1 MMESNRFEYFLN
13 AVHYF
18 IYLEEIWSNKKIE
31 KIILSFFSILFS
43 EKYMQKINDRQ
54 KNKELKDFR
63 YGNKWGLSIGVA
75 HHWFG
80 FFYSGYPCFF
90 SWLLLGIASRMYGDE
105 MKGMVV
111 MLIIAFP
118 ISLGY
123 IPAYRAVFS
132 KDRYLKY
139 FKQFEKENEQWHK
152 KWKMITWAFC
162 IGALITMAIG
172 FFAWQSSQV
181 YKLKMEKLAIIS
193 DTRNENQSIY
203 TDYQNNVYTDI
214 YNTVRATV
222 SETIIWYG
230 LWKKIER
237 NDEQQ

>member
-1 MMESNRFEYFLN
+1 MESNKFAYFLN

-75 HHWFG
+75 HYWFG
-80 FFYSGYPCFF
+80 YFYSGYFMF
-90 SWLLLGIASRMYGDE
+90 LSFVLLGIPDGIFGGVNLIVATA
-105 MKGMVV
+105 
-111 MLIIAFP
+111 IIALP
-118 ISLGY
+118 IALGY

-132 KDRYLKY
+132 KDRYLNY

-152 KWKMITWAFC
+152 KWKRITWVFC
-162 IGALITMAIG
+162 IGSVVFTIG
-172 FFAWQSSQV
+172 GIFAMWG
-181 YKLKMEKLAIIS
+181 
-193 DTRNENQSIY
+193 
-203 TDYQNNVYTDI
+203 
-214 YNTVRATV
+214 V
-222 SETIIWYG
+222 S
-230 LWKKIER
+230 LLFR
-237 NDEQQ
+237 

>member
-1 MMESNRFEYFLN
+1 MESNKFAYFLN

-75 HHWFG
+75 HYWFG
-80 FFYSGYPCFF
+80 YFYSGYFMF
-90 SWLLLGIASRMYGDE
+90 LSFVLLGIPDGIFGGVNLIVATA
-105 MKGMVV
+105 
-111 MLIIAFP
+111 IIALP
-118 ISLGY
+118 IALGY

-132 KDRYLKY
+132 KDHYLKY
-139 FKQFEKENEQWHK
+139 FKQFEKEDGQWHK
-152 KWKMITWAFC
+152 KWKRITWVFC

-172 FFAWQSSQV
+172 FFC
-181 YKLKMEKLAIIS
+181 MAIITS
-193 DTRNENQSIY
+193 
-203 TDYQNNVYTDI
+203 V
-214 YNTVRATV
+214 
-222 SETIIWYG
+222 
-230 LWKKIER
+230 
-237 NDEQQ
+237 

>member
-1 MMESNRFEYFLN
+1 MMERNRFEYFLN

-172 FFAWQSSQV
+172 FFC
-181 YKLKMEKLAIIS
+181 MAIITS
-193 DTRNENQSIY
+193 
-203 TDYQNNVYTDI
+203 V
-214 YNTVRATV
+214 
-222 SETIIWYG
+222 
-230 LWKKIER
+230 
-237 NDEQQ
+237 

>member
-1 MMESNRFEYFLN
+1 
-13 AVHYF
+13 
-18 IYLEEIWSNKKIE
+18 
-31 KIILSFFSILFS
+31 
-43 EKYMQKINDRQ
+43 MQKINDRQ

-118 ISLGY
+118 IALGY

-132 KDRYLKY
+132 KDHYLKY
-139 FKQFEKENEQWHK
+139 FKQFEKEDEQWHK

-172 FFAWQSSQV
+172 FFC
-181 YKLKMEKLAIIS
+181 MAIITS
-193 DTRNENQSIY
+193 
-203 TDYQNNVYTDI
+203 V
-214 YNTVRATV
+214 
-222 SETIIWYG
+222 
-230 LWKKIER
+230 
-237 NDEQQ
+237 

>member
-1 MMESNRFEYFLN
+1 MMERNRFEYFLN

-75 HHWFG
+75 HYWFG
-80 FFYSGYPCFF
+80 YFYSCYPGFF
-90 SWLLLGIASRMYGDE
+90 SWLLLGIASRVYGDE
-105 MKGMVV
+105 VKGMVV

-132 KDRYLKY
+132 KDHYLKY

-172 FFAWQSSQV
+172 FFC
-181 YKLKMEKLAIIS
+181 MAIITS
-193 DTRNENQSIY
+193 
-203 TDYQNNVYTDI
+203 V
-214 YNTVRATV
+214 
-222 SETIIWYG
+222 
-230 LWKKIER
+230 
-237 NDEQQ
+237 

>member
-1 MMESNRFEYFLN
+1 MMESNKFAYFLN

-75 HHWFG
+75 HYWFG
-80 FFYSGYPCFF
+80 YFYSGYFMF
-90 SWLLLGIASRMYGDE
+90 LSFVLLGIPDGIFGGVNLIVATA
-105 MKGMVV
+105 
-111 MLIIAFP
+111 IIALP
-118 ISLGY
+118 IALGY

-132 KDRYLKY
+132 KDRYLNY
-139 FKQFEKENEQWHK
+139 FKQFEKEDEQWHK

-172 FFAWQSSQV
+172 FFC
-181 YKLKMEKLAIIS
+181 MAIITS
-193 DTRNENQSIY
+193 
-203 TDYQNNVYTDI
+203 V
-214 YNTVRATV
+214 
-222 SETIIWYG
+222 
-230 LWKKIER
+230 
-237 NDEQQ
+237 

>member
-1 MMESNRFEYFLN
+1 MMERNRFEYFLN

-75 HHWFG
+75 HYWFG
-80 FFYSGYPCFF
+80 YFYSGYFMF
-90 SWLLLGIASRMYGDE
+90 LSFVLLGIPDGIFGGVNLIVATA
-105 MKGMVV
+105 
-111 MLIIAFP
+111 IIALP
-118 ISLGY
+118 IALGY

-172 FFAWQSSQV
+172 FFC
-181 YKLKMEKLAIIS
+181 MAIITS
-193 DTRNENQSIY
+193 
-203 TDYQNNVYTDI
+203 V
-214 YNTVRATV
+214 
-222 SETIIWYG
+222 
-230 LWKKIER
+230 
-237 NDEQQ
+237 

>member
-1 MMESNRFEYFLN
+1 MEDNFIIMNKNYEYFLN
-13 AVHYF
+13 AVHYC
-18 IYLEEIWSNKKIE
+18 IYIGEKWSMKKVDNGVLRIMYYLAVLFSFENFYNKKVDE
-31 KIILSFFSILFS
+31 RKRDKALWN
-43 EKYMQKINDRQ
+43 YMYG
-54 KNKELKDFR
+54 KN
-63 YGNKWGLSIGVA
+63 GGVSIGLA

-118 ISLGY
+118 IALGY

-172 FFAWQSSQV
+172 FFC
-181 YKLKMEKLAIIS
+181 MAIITS
-193 DTRNENQSIY
+193 
-203 TDYQNNVYTDI
+203 V
-214 YNTVRATV
+214 
-222 SETIIWYG
+222 
-230 LWKKIER
+230 
-237 NDEQQ
+237 

>member
-1 MMESNRFEYFLN
+1 MENNKFAYFLN

-80 FFYSGYPCFF
+80 YFYSCYPGFF

-132 KDRYLKY
+132 KDHYLKY

-152 KWKMITWAFC
+152 KWKRITWVFC
-162 IGALITMAIG
+162 IGSVVFTIG
-172 FFAWQSSQV
+172 GIFAMWG
-181 YKLKMEKLAIIS
+181 
-193 DTRNENQSIY
+193 
-203 TDYQNNVYTDI
+203 
-214 YNTVRATV
+214 V
-222 SETIIWYG
+222 S
-230 LWKKIER
+230 LLFR
-237 NDEQQ
+237 

>member
-1 MMESNRFEYFLN
+1 MMESNKFAYFLN
-13 AVHYF
+13 AVHYC

-118 ISLGY
+118 IALGY
-123 IPAYRAVFS
+123 IPAYKAVFS

-139 FKQFEKENEQWHK
+139 FKQFEKEDEQWHK
-152 KWKMITWAFC
+152 KWKRITWVFC

-172 FFAWQSSQV
+172 FFC
-181 YKLKMEKLAIIS
+181 MAIITS
-193 DTRNENQSIY
+193 
-203 TDYQNNVYTDI
+203 V
-214 YNTVRATV
+214 
-222 SETIIWYG
+222 
-230 LWKKIER
+230 
-237 NDEQQ
+237 

>member
-1 MMESNRFEYFLN
+1 MMESNKFAYFLN

-80 FFYSGYPCFF
+80 YFYSCYPGFF
-90 SWLLLGIASRMYGDE
+90 SWLLLGIASRVYGDE
-105 MKGMVV
+105 VKGMVV
-111 MLIIAFP
+111 LLIFSFP
-118 ISLGY
+118 VALGY

-172 FFAWQSSQV
+172 FFC
-181 YKLKMEKLAIIS
+181 MAIITS
-193 DTRNENQSIY
+193 
-203 TDYQNNVYTDI
+203 V
-214 YNTVRATV
+214 
-222 SETIIWYG
+222 
-230 LWKKIER
+230 
-237 NDEQQ
+237 

>member
-1 MMESNRFEYFLN
+1 MMESNKFAYFLN

-75 HHWFG
+75 HYWFG
-80 FFYSGYPCFF
+80 YFYSCYPGFF

-172 FFAWQSSQV
+172 FFC
-181 YKLKMEKLAIIS
+181 MAIITS
-193 DTRNENQSIY
+193 
-203 TDYQNNVYTDI
+203 V
-214 YNTVRATV
+214 
-222 SETIIWYG
+222 
-230 LWKKIER
+230 
-237 NDEQQ
+237 

>member
-1 MMESNRFEYFLN
+1 MMERNRFEYFLN

-75 HHWFG
+75 HYWFG
-80 FFYSGYPCFF
+80 YFYSCYPGFF

-132 KDRYLKY
+132 KDHYLKY

-162 IGALITMAIG
+162 IGALITIAIG
-172 FFAWQSSQV
+172 FFC
-181 YKLKMEKLAIIS
+181 MAIITS
-193 DTRNENQSIY
+193 
-203 TDYQNNVYTDI
+203 V
-214 YNTVRATV
+214 
-222 SETIIWYG
+222 
-230 LWKKIER
+230 
-237 NDEQQ
+237 

>member
-1 MMESNRFEYFLN
+1 MERNKFEYFLN
-13 AVHYF
+13 AVHYCV
-18 IYLEEIWSNKKIE
+18 YLEEIWSNKKIE

-132 KDRYLKY
+132 KDRYLNY

-172 FFAWQSSQV
+172 FFC
-181 YKLKMEKLAIIS
+181 MAIITS
-193 DTRNENQSIY
+193 
-203 TDYQNNVYTDI
+203 V
-214 YNTVRATV
+214 
-222 SETIIWYG
+222 
-230 LWKKIER
+230 
-237 NDEQQ
+237 